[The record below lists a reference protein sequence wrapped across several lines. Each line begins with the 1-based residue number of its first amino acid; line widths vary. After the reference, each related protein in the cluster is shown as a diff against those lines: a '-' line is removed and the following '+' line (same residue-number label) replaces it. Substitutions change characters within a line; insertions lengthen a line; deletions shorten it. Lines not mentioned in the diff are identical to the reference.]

1 METVQNFASMLY
13 KCMMYYFYYDPVTLA
28 GSWTIERGGKRIYT
42 LADFGTG
49 DTAGWNLRGQTVA
62 FLNMDPN
69 RATAHD
75 IEIGQTMAKRH
86 NGTFAMAQGLLQCF
100 DYVYTAIYAT
110 SVGSFATL
118 PEMFQMCFLVP
129 KSAPKSV
136 FAILSDPFD
145 YYCWGTFIFTI
156 ATVSV
161 LLSLFG
167 ESYRQYNVGLV
178 FLELVMNAL
187 NGPSH
192 RFYGRFEVRLVG
204 LFMMMNIV
212 LLSCYQSLIISLM
225 SSARY
230 DPEIDTIEQINDT
243 CQFQRDLFLQSL
255 GYRFKN
261 TIYTYRRYE
270 SYEEIW
276 ANKICLMVMCSD
288 LSTGHALVATQSN
301 NFDDDM
307 DNNLERYFRISK
319 ARIRSSAVMY
329 SIMNFSPMRTLIHR
343 YTSAYSE
350 GHLHHLP
357 LVKAKK
363 HSSSQPNAH
372 ESIVLVTM
380 RPEDLLI
387 VLRDHIEKS
396 ATFIAVLPNDVLES
410 MQKYAARRH
419 LCMMYYYHYDP
430 ATFAGT
436 WTILHDGKVQHEL
449 AEVGDDWDLRGERLV
464 FLNADSDRE
473 TTFDTDLGRTIAER
487 HNGSFREADDIM
499 ECCEYMYS
507 PNYGGGLGIY
517 TTLPEMVQLC
527 FIVPRSVPR
536 SIFSILLEPF
546 DSYSWGAFGL
556 TVVIFSVLLSLFGE
570 SYRQYNVVLICLE
583 LVMNALNGPTHQ
595 FEGRFEVR
603 MIGLFMLM
611 NVVLISCYQSIVISL
626 LSTVRYDDELDTME
640 QVNDT
645 CYFEHNLFREFLGQ
659 RFKNIFRGFALYGTY
674 EHMWTHK
681 VCQIISCND
690 LVMGNMRIQTLAAGF
705 NDQDDPEF
713 DRYYR
718 YSKAHLRAMV
728 GMYGVYNF
736 SPMRNIIKRYVA
748 AYTEG
753 HLHHLPLLKSG
764 TLVADGLDAQANIR
778 LVALTAQDLSLVWI
792 MLLVGCA

>member
-42 LADFGTG
+42 LADVGTG
-49 DTAGWNLRGQTVA
+49 NTAGWNLRGQTVA

-129 KSAPKSV
+129 RSAPKSV

-243 CQFQRDLFLQSL
+243 CQFQRDLFMQSL

-288 LSTGHALVATQSN
+288 LSTGHALVETQSN

-363 HSSSQPNAH
+363 HSSGQPNVH

-387 VLRDHIEKS
+387 VWIIFLIGCGAS
-396 ATFIAVLPNDVLES
+396 GA
-410 MQKYAARRH
+410 
-419 LCMMYYYHYDP
+419 
-430 ATFAGT
+430 
-436 WTILHDGKVQHEL
+436 
-449 AEVGDDWDLRGERLV
+449 V
-464 FLNADSDRE
+464 FL
-473 TTFDTDLGRTIAER
+473 
-487 HNGSFREADDIM
+487 
-499 ECCEYMYS
+499 
-507 PNYGGGLGIY
+507 
-517 TTLPEMVQLC
+517 
-527 FIVPRSVPR
+527 
-536 SIFSILLEPF
+536 LE
-546 DSYSWGAFGL
+546 
-556 TVVIFSVLLSLFGE
+556 
-570 SYRQYNVVLICLE
+570 
-583 LVMNALNGPTHQ
+583 
-595 FEGRFEVR
+595 
-603 MIGLFMLM
+603 
-611 NVVLISCYQSIVISL
+611 
-626 LSTVRYDDELDTME
+626 
-640 QVNDT
+640 
-645 CYFEHNLFREFLGQ
+645 
-659 RFKNIFRGFALYGTY
+659 
-674 EHMWTHK
+674 
-681 VCQIISCND
+681 
-690 LVMGNMRIQTLAAGF
+690 
-705 NDQDDPEF
+705 
-713 DRYYR
+713 
-718 YSKAHLRAMV
+718 
-728 GMYGVYNF
+728 
-736 SPMRNIIKRYVA
+736 
-748 AYTEG
+748 
-753 HLHHLPLLKSG
+753 
-764 TLVADGLDAQANIR
+764 
-778 LVALTAQDLSLVWI
+778 LSLVWVPKV
-792 MLLVGCA
+792 LLTIRLNASNKLKMVKRSFKKKKEWKV

>member
-1 METVQNFASMLY
+1 
-13 KCMMYYFYYDPVTLA
+13 
-28 GSWTIERGGKRIYT
+28 
-42 LADFGTG
+42 
-49 DTAGWNLRGQTVA
+49 
-62 FLNMDPN
+62 
-69 RATAHD
+69 
-75 IEIGQTMAKRH
+75 
-86 NGTFAMAQGLLQCF
+86 
-100 DYVYTAIYAT
+100 
-110 SVGSFATL
+110 
-118 PEMFQMCFLVP
+118 
-129 KSAPKSV
+129 
-136 FAILSDPFD
+136 
-145 YYCWGTFIFTI
+145 
-156 ATVSV
+156 
-161 LLSLFG
+161 
-167 ESYRQYNVGLV
+167 
-178 FLELVMNAL
+178 
-187 NGPSH
+187 
-192 RFYGRFEVRLVG
+192 
-204 LFMMMNIV
+204 
-212 LLSCYQSLIISLM
+212 
-225 SSARY
+225 
-230 DPEIDTIEQINDT
+230 
-243 CQFQRDLFLQSL
+243 
-255 GYRFKN
+255 
-261 TIYTYRRYE
+261 
-270 SYEEIW
+270 
-276 ANKICLMVMCSD
+276 
-288 LSTGHALVATQSN
+288 
-301 NFDDDM
+301 
-307 DNNLERYFRISK
+307 
-319 ARIRSSAVMY
+319 
-329 SIMNFSPMRTLIHR
+329 
-343 YTSAYSE
+343 
-350 GHLHHLP
+350 
-357 LVKAKK
+357 
-363 HSSSQPNAH
+363 
-372 ESIVLVTM
+372 
-380 RPEDLLI
+380 
-387 VLRDHIEKS
+387 
-396 ATFIAVLPNDVLES
+396 
-410 MQKYAARRH
+410 
-419 LCMMYYYHYDP
+419 MMYYYHYDP

-626 LSTVRYDDELDTME
+626 MSTVRYDEELDTME

-645 CYFEHNLFREFLGQ
+645 CYFERNLFREFVGQ

-681 VCQIISCND
+681 VCQIISCTD
-690 LVMGNMRIQTLAAGF
+690 LSMSQMRIQTLSAAFG
-705 NDQDDPEF
+705 DEDDPDFE
-713 DRYYR
+713 RYYR
-718 YSKAHLRAMV
+718 YSKAHLRSMI
-728 GMYGVYNF
+728 GMYAVFNF
-736 SPMRNIIKRYVA
+736 SPMRNTIKRYVA

-778 LVALTAQDLSLVWI
+778 LVAMTAQDLLLVWI
-792 MLLVGCA
+792 MLLVGCAVSGAVFLMELVIIYVPILWRIIRTKSVRKVRYIGRSVKKRICRKNRAQ

>member
-1 METVQNFASMLY
+1 MHHTISSLIALAFIPFARCELKPVTTVDESSLKIFQQGIDRICSTSSFSEIYLITNEDLSRVSPYISMFNFNRPVTLRDFRYKGQFQIETCFVAFITSNELSEVVQDHIERFALFIAVLPTDVMETVQNFASMLY

-156 ATVSV
+156 GTVSV

-230 DPEIDTIEQINDT
+230 DPEIDTMEQINDT
-243 CQFQRDLFLQSL
+243 CQFQRDMFLQSL

-288 LSTGHALVATQSN
+288 LSTGHALVETQSN
-301 NFDDDM
+301 NFDDDI
-307 DNNLERYFRISK
+307 DNNLEQYFRISK

-387 VLRDHIEKS
+387 VWIIFLIGCGAS
-396 ATFIAVLPNDVLES
+396 GA
-410 MQKYAARRH
+410 
-419 LCMMYYYHYDP
+419 
-430 ATFAGT
+430 
-436 WTILHDGKVQHEL
+436 
-449 AEVGDDWDLRGERLV
+449 V
-464 FLNADSDRE
+464 FL
-473 TTFDTDLGRTIAER
+473 
-487 HNGSFREADDIM
+487 
-499 ECCEYMYS
+499 
-507 PNYGGGLGIY
+507 
-517 TTLPEMVQLC
+517 
-527 FIVPRSVPR
+527 
-536 SIFSILLEPF
+536 LE
-546 DSYSWGAFGL
+546 
-556 TVVIFSVLLSLFGE
+556 
-570 SYRQYNVVLICLE
+570 
-583 LVMNALNGPTHQ
+583 
-595 FEGRFEVR
+595 
-603 MIGLFMLM
+603 
-611 NVVLISCYQSIVISL
+611 
-626 LSTVRYDDELDTME
+626 
-640 QVNDT
+640 
-645 CYFEHNLFREFLGQ
+645 
-659 RFKNIFRGFALYGTY
+659 
-674 EHMWTHK
+674 
-681 VCQIISCND
+681 
-690 LVMGNMRIQTLAAGF
+690 
-705 NDQDDPEF
+705 
-713 DRYYR
+713 
-718 YSKAHLRAMV
+718 
-728 GMYGVYNF
+728 
-736 SPMRNIIKRYVA
+736 
-748 AYTEG
+748 
-753 HLHHLPLLKSG
+753 
-764 TLVADGLDAQANIR
+764 
-778 LVALTAQDLSLVWI
+778 LSLVWVPKVFRTI
-792 MLLVGCA
+792 RLNASNKLKMVKTSFKKKKGWNV

>member
-1 METVQNFASMLY
+1 
-13 KCMMYYFYYDPVTLA
+13 
-28 GSWTIERGGKRIYT
+28 
-42 LADFGTG
+42 
-49 DTAGWNLRGQTVA
+49 
-62 FLNMDPN
+62 MDPN

-243 CQFQRDLFLQSL
+243 CQFQRDLFLQSI

-288 LSTGHALVATQSN
+288 LSTGHALVETQSN

-363 HSSSQPNAH
+363 HSSGQPNVH

-387 VLRDHIEKS
+387 VWIIFVIGCAASGVVFLLELSLVLRDHIEKS

-430 ATFAGT
+430 VSYAGT
-436 WTILHDGKVQHEL
+436 WTILHDGKVKHEL
-449 AEVGDDWDLRGERLV
+449 AEVGNDWDLRGEKLV

-473 TTFDTDLGRTIAER
+473 TPFDTDLGRTIAER
-487 HNGSFREADDIM
+487 HN
-499 ECCEYMYS
+499 
-507 PNYGGGLGIY
+507 
-517 TTLPEMVQLC
+517 
-527 FIVPRSVPR
+527 
-536 SIFSILLEPF
+536 
-546 DSYSWGAFGL
+546 
-556 TVVIFSVLLSLFGE
+556 VLLSLFGE

-626 LSTVRYDDELDTME
+626 MSIVRYDDELDTME

-705 NDQDDPEF
+705 NDQDDPDF

-778 LVALTAQDLSLVWI
+778 LVALTAQDFRMTSLFLDENPEMGDRMSAVLDQI
-792 MLLVGCA
+792 QVNHGDARNGYGNGQS